1 MAIETEKDNL
11 ILNQIIEQKRESF
24 MVEEDCIVPDEKPDI

>member
-11 ILNQIIEQKRESF
+11 ILNQIIEQKREAGSG
-24 MVEEDCIVPDEKPDI
+24 ESKNPCR

>member
-24 MVEEDCIVPDEKPDI
+24 MVEKIVLFLM